1 MGSLLLS
8 LSFIGVI
15 VLVFTKHYLLGASV
29 MIASFAYYVSLQ
41 PTISWL
47 GMTFVFVGLLFLI
60 AELIIPGFGLAGV
73 TGFVLIVLGVSFLH
87 TNWQT
92 ALTDL
97 TVATI
102 TSAVTLLLL
111 VKLGFSV
118 GSQFVLRV
126 NLPQERQEQNRMA
139 TSLLKKQGKT
149 KTPLRPVGI
158 AVFDKQE
165 YEVLS
170 RDFVIEAGVM
180 VEVVKVEHNQIFV
193 AKVKEE

>member
-29 MIASFAYYVSLQ
+29 MIASFTYYVSLQ
-41 PTISWL
+41 PTVSWL
-47 GMTFVFVGLLFLI
+47 GITLVFVGLLFLI

-73 TGFVLIVLGVSFLH
+73 TGFVLMALGVSFLH

-92 ALTDL
+92 ALIDL

-170 RDFVIEAGVM
+170 MDFVIEAGVM